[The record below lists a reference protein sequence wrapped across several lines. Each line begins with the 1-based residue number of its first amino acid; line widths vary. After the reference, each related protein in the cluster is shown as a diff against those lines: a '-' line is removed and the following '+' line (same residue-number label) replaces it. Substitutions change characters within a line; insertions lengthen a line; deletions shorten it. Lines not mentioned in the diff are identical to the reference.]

1 MLTHYMQSTNQASTL
16 KLISLWV
23 IMGWERWEQAKA
35 KAKDE
40 TLARDKEMG
49 L

>member
-1 MLTHYMQSTNQASTL
+1 MLIHYMPSTNQASNL

-23 IMGWERWEQAKA
+23 IMGWERWEQTKA
-35 KAKDE
+35 KVKDE
-40 TLARDKEMG
+40 TPAHDKEMG